1 MKKIIVI
8 FCILWIGIV
17 FFNSS
22 NIGSVS
28 NEKSYTIVNFIK
40 SDNIYKKHIRKYV
53 DIESSTL
60 NLIVRKSA
68 HFIEYLILG
77 IIISFALFK
86 YNFKGKGALGY
97 ILFICL
103 LCAVMDEFYQK
114 FIQGR
119 TSNVEDILIDFAGGL
134 FGIFIFYIC
143 CRKLPICSKVN
154 SGGEIYNVCNK
165 KDPIN

>member
-1 MKKIIVI
+1 
-8 FCILWIGIV
+8 
-17 FFNSS
+17 
-22 NIGSVS
+22 
-28 NEKSYTIVNFIK
+28 
-40 SDNIYKKHIRKYV
+40 
-53 DIESSTL
+53 
-60 NLIVRKSA
+60 
-68 HFIEYLILG
+68 
-77 IIISFALFK
+77 
-86 YNFKGKGALGY
+86 
-97 ILFICL
+97 
-103 LCAVMDEFYQK
+103 MDEFYQK